1 MKDSSRADA
10 RVYRYH
16 RAPRPR
22 EFISGPPRFASPTAR
37 NLSSCEITATRK
49 SSSIISHGD
58 IHHQMVIT
66 GGSRVIPDLF
76 ADPVITTRNV
86 TRRGSFIPPLP
97 LPTKGGGKFIGIDF
111 YDSEF
116 IGADF
121 HHDPE
126 FIGVDFQEGG
136 EGEVKIYRHRCEIQ
150 SICLSIPGEKNSRVS
165 SGRENL
171 ITRNLSITGE
181 APSIRD
187 FVSIFIATRFIA
199 SPFSRFAPRNPSLI
213 DLCEQRIRSFLFFFF
228 E

>member
-22 EFISGPPRFASPTAR
+22 EFISGLPRFASPTAR

-86 TRRGSFIPPLP
+86 TRRGSFIPPP
-97 LPTKGGGKFIGIDF
+97 PPPHKRRR
-111 YDSEF
+111 E
-116 IGADF
+116 
-121 HHDPE
+121 
-126 FIGVDFQEGG
+126 
-136 EGEVKIYRHRCEIQ
+136 IYRHRFLRLGIYRCRFPPR
-150 SICLSIPGEKNSRVS
+150 PG
-165 SGRENL
+165 
-171 ITRNLSITGE
+171 IYW
-181 APSIRD
+181 
-187 FVSIFIATRFIA
+187 
-199 SPFSRFAPRNPSLI
+199 
-213 DLCEQRIRSFLFFFF
+213 C
-228 E
+228 